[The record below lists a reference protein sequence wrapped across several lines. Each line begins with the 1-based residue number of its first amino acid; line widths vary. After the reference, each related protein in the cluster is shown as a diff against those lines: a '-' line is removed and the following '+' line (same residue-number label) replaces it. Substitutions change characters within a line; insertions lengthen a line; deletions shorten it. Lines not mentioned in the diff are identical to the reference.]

1 MKKTFQYKSE
11 VQSIVSIRK
20 DLEILADTWEIPS
33 SESRQITLIVEEL
46 FSNIIRFAFEG
57 KGNHLIELS
66 LSKSEGIISLLLSDD
81 GIQFNPLEYNP
92 GQEADPAFIDD
103 GGMGLTLIK
112 AFADSIEY
120 KREKQKNQLHII
132 KSIRSQSGS
141 EQS

>member
-11 VQSIVSIRK
+11 VQSIASIRK
-20 DLEILADTWEIPS
+20 DLGILSETWKIPS
-33 SESRQITLIVEEL
+33 SESRQIILIVEEL
-46 FSNIIRFAFEG
+46 FSNIIRFAFED
-57 KGNHLIELS
+57 KGDHLIELT
-66 LSKSEGIISLLLSDD
+66 LSKSEGIISILLSDD

-92 GQEADPAFIDD
+92 GQEEDPAFIDD

-141 EQS
+141 GQK